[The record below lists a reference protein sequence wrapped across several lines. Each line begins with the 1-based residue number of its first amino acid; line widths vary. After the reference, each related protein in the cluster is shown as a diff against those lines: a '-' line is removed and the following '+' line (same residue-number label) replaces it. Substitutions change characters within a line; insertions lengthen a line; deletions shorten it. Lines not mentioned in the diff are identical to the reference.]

1 MTSCGSG
8 EREGSG
14 DLVKPTHDD
23 LMWEGGE
30 RGLRDLVKPTHD
42 DLMWVGGERGFR
54 GPGQT
59 YT

>member
-1 MTSCGSG
+1 MGGGRERAQGTWSNLHVMTSCGSG

-14 DLVKPTHDD
+14 DLVKPT
-23 LMWEGGE
+23 
-30 RGLRDLVKPTHD
+30 RD
-42 DLMWVGGERGFR
+42 DLMWVGGERGLR